1 MSIVTIAH
9 SAYSNGGTIASGVA
23 GRLGYRCVDR
33 EVLIE
38 ASNRYGIP
46 EAKYTEV
53 LEAKGHWWERWHESL
68 RLYRITLQAAMCEM
82 AQGDKLVYHGR
93 AGQQLLPNIRHVFR
107 VMIVAPMDYRIGQL
121 RTQRNLDPESA
132 RQYLQEL
139 DKVRGRRFRA
149 LFNEDWQ
156 DPVGYDVV
164 LNSGRIPADS
174 AVTVIADTIGREE
187 FQPNAESL
195 KAFQDL
201 TTTARVQAAL
211 ITSPKTRNVVLT
223 VKSDG
228 GRVSISG
235 ILADP
240 ELESEIVRIARSVTG
255 VTEVITDIEPP
266 PIEYM
271 HP

>member
-1 MSIVTIAH
+1 MSVVTIAH
-9 SAYSNGGTIASGVA
+9 SAYSEGGAIANGVA
-23 GRLGYRCVDR
+23 ARLNYRCVDR

-46 EAKYTEV
+46 EAKYTEI

-82 AQGDKLVYHGR
+82 AQGGKLVYHGR
-93 AGQQLLPNIRHVFR
+93 AGQQLLANIRHVVR
-107 VMIVAPMDYRIGQL
+107 VMIVAPMEYRIHQV
-121 RTQRNLDPESA
+121 RAQRNLDPERA

-139 DKVRGRRFRA
+139 DRVRSRRFRA

-156 DPVGYDVV
+156 DPVGYDLV
-164 LNSGRIPADS
+164 LNSARVPVDT
-174 AVTVIADTIGREE
+174 AVALIADTVERPE

-211 ITSPKTRNVVLT
+211 ITSSRTRNVVLT

-228 GRVSISG
+228 GRVNISG

-240 ELESEIVRIARSVTG
+240 DLETEIVRVAKSVPG
-255 VTEVITDIEPP
+255 VTEVVTDIEPP